1 MYLHGL
7 NIVKISDVS
16 MARSQCAST
25 VNEIARQLDLKI
37 CCYFAFCF
45 NLCVILSAFG
55 VQALLVGKIDAGRR

>member
-1 MYLHGL
+1 MCQWLDH
-7 NIVKISDVS
+7 
-16 MARSQCAST
+16 CAST